1 MGGPLLFPELTPIR
15 FLCSSKTGLEN
26 ITNSI
31 KEHSK
36 SSNFSGIDFKYL
48 IGVIMPQPLP
58 VMKYPLGN
66 FIKSVDSESAM
77 NNIENSNMW

>member
-36 SSNFSGIDFKYL
+36 SSNLSGIDFKYL

-58 VMKYPLGN
+58 VMKYPFGN
-66 FIKSVDSESAM
+66 FIKSLDSESTI
-77 NNIENSNMW
+77 NNIVNSNKW